1 MRLIVGPLEVLDEPL
16 VPIDAPPGQVLEAEG
31 DRLVV
36 KTGDGALLL
45 GQVQP
50 AGKRVMNIDEFLRG
64 YHVAVGERFGPQ

>member
-1 MRLIVGPLEVLDEPL
+1 MGPLEVLEGFAEA
-16 VPIDAPPGQVLEAEG
+16 IDTAPGRVLEAEG

-36 KTGDGALLL
+36 KTGDGAVLLS
-45 GQVQP
+45 QVQP